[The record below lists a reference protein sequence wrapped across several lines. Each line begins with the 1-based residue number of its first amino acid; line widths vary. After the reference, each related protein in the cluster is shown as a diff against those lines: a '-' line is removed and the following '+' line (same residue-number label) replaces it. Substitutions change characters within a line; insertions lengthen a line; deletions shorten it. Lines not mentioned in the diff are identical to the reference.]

1 MIRVKGEANMPL
13 PLLPILAAAVVGR
26 ATKKDTKKQAV
37 SKYAKKSGTRVKAY
51 TRKAPR

>member
-1 MIRVKGEANMPL
+1 MPI

-37 SKYAKKSGTRVKAY
+37 SKYKRKSGAKVKAY
-51 TRKAPR
+51 TRKAPL